1 MWRILIA
8 DDEPKIQRGL
18 KGQIERMGL
27 DAEIVGLA
35 GDGEVALEMVDAL
48 APDIMLVDINMPFL
62 NGLEMIEHLRSR
74 NEEMRLIDEIIR

>member
-35 GDGEVALEMVDAL
+35 GVGEVAL
-48 APDIMLVDINMPFL
+48 
-62 NGLEMIEHLRSR
+62 
-74 NEEMRLIDEIIR
+74 